1 MEFERDIREI
11 SKSELKNREMKIR
24 KEMESITE
32 SVTIP
37 AVEFE
42 KEKMMKKRLHAKN
55 TWYDWLNNYVP

>member
-1 MEFERDIREI
+1 MEFEKDITEI

-32 SVTIP
+32 SITIP
-37 AVEFE
+37 AVKFE
-42 KEKMMKKRLHAKN
+42 KEKMMKKRLHVKN